1 MADHRNPAA
10 AKPGPYLALLGAM
23 LLLSVGTSLAKGLFA
38 NVGAEGTALYRA
50 GFSALA
56 LMALTRPWRRIWT
69 RRELTDLALYGGSLG
84 VMNLVFYKA
93 LATIPLGVA
102 MAIEF
107 LGPLCVA
114 LAHSRR
120 PADFA
125 WIALAVA
132 GLALLL
138 PIAGPV
144 HALDPAGVG
153 FALLAALFWALYIVF
168 GQRGGAVDPG
178 QAVALG
184 MTMAAL
190 VIAPAGI
197 AAAGFNLIYPRFMA
211 LGLGVALVSGALPF
225 WLERIAMK
233 GIAPRT
239 FGVLI
244 AGEPAVG
251 ALAGMMLLG
260 EALSARQC
268 VAIGCVIAAGAG
280 SVLWR
285 DAKVDIASR
294 AEPDQLPV

>member
-1 MADHRNPAA
+1 MSTGRHPALA
-10 AKPGPYLALLGAM
+10 TPGPYLALFGAM
-23 LLLSVGTSLAKGLFA
+23 LLISVGTSLAKGLFA
-38 NVGAEGTALYRA
+38 AVGAEGTSLYRA
-50 GFSALA
+50 VFSALV
-56 LMALTRPWRRIWT
+56 LVALTRPWRRRWT

-84 VMNLVFYKA
+84 AMNLAFYKA
-93 LATIPLGVA
+93 LTTIPLGLA

-107 LGPLCVA
+107 LGPLCVS
-114 LAHSRR
+114 LIHSRR

-144 HALDPAGVG
+144 QALDPAGVG
-153 FALLAALFWALYIVF
+153 LALLAALFWALYIVF
-168 GQRGGAVDPG
+168 GQRGGQVDPG

-184 MTMAAL
+184 MTVAAL

-197 AAAGFNLIYPRFMA
+197 ARAGSHLLDPHVMT
-211 LGLGVALVSGALPF
+211 LGLGVAMVSGAAPF
-225 WLERIAMK
+225 WLERIALK
-233 GIAPRT
+233 GIERRA

-244 AGEPAVG
+244 AAEPAVG
-251 ALAGMMLLG
+251 ALAASMLLG
-260 EALSARQC
+260 ETLSARQW
-268 VAIGCVIAAGAG
+268 VAIACVIAAGAG

-285 DAKVDIASR
+285 GAAPNGMPR